1 MPFSDVSSRVSFPDM
16 EQEVLRFWRDN
27 DIFRRSMREREGGPV
42 FTFFEGPPTA
52 NGAPGVHHVLARVFK
67 DVIPRFKTMQGY
79 HVPRKGGWDTHGL
92 PVELA
97 VEAELNLST
106 KREIEAYGIAKFNE
120 KCKESVFRYVQDWE
134 SLSERIAF
142 WVDMDDPYVT
152 YSNEYIESGWWIF
165 NQLWDKS
172 LIYQGYRVT
181 PHCPR
186 CVTSLSSHE
195 VALGYKDD
203 AEDPSVHVKF
213 RIADSERARS
223 LLGDGGSPA
232 YLLAWTT
239 TPWTLPGNTG
249 LAVAVGARYV
259 IAEGAWGQ
267 DGRTERLIIA
277 DALTDEALEGDYTIV
292 GEVSGRELVGLTYEP
307 LFDYAVPDGYRGT
320 VVAADFVLLTEGTG
334 IVHIAPA
341 YGAEDLSV
349 GRAEGLPVV
358 HTVNTDGEMLSFDGV
373 PWSGVFFKDADPA
386 ITADLDARGHLL
398 RGGRLTH
405 TYPFCWRCDAP
416 LLYYAKES
424 WYIRTTALKD
434 RLISANREVGWVP
447 EHIGEGRFGEWLQ
460 NNVDWALSRERYW
473 GTPIPLWLCEGCGD
487 ATAIGST
494 AQLAEQASLT
504 GYSGGMDLHRP
515 FIDDVTFACAECGGT
530 KRRIP
535 EVMDAWYDSGAM
547 PIAQW
552 HYPFENVDVFE
563 QQQMADYIC
572 EGVDQT
578 RGWFYTLHALAVLL
592 FDRPA
597 YRNVLS
603 LGHILDEAGEK
614 MSKSRGNVVEPWEI
628 LDSRGADALRW
639 YMYTASTPGNAR
651 RFSANLVGDTVRRFL
666 LPLWNTYSFFVT
678 YANVDGFDPVSTPA
692 PAASTRPL
700 LDRWLL
706 SRLQGL
712 IGAVT
717 NAMERYEVMEATHA
731 IETFVDE
738 LSTWYVRRNRRRFW
752 KSDNDSDKAAAYHT
766 LYEALTTLSRL
777 LAPFTPFVAEH
788 MHRNLVASLTGDEPE
803 SVHLAAWPAVDDALR
818 DEETEADVRL
828 AMRLSSLGRAV
839 RARAQIKV
847 RQPLQEMLV
856 LLPGRADRESLGRIQ
871 DQLLE
876 ELNVKG
882 VRPVDD
888 ESIFLSV
895 RVRPNLQNLGRR
907 LGADLPRLTGHLD
920 GVSDAE
926 RNTIA
931 ARVRDGQTQEVAG
944 FSLAHDDLLVDS
956 SDREGFISGAEG
968 IYTVALNTEIT
979 PSLEREGVAR
989 ELVRHLQEL
998 RRTAGLDVSDR
1009 ITAYIAGDGDGVA
1022 GALTEF
1028 GEYVRQE
1035 TLSVD
1040 IVTTVPGFGVPTN
1053 TVTLDETAVTIGVEK
1068 VSGSGSGVGKVEA

>member
-16 EQEVLRFWRDN
+16 EQDVLRFWRDN

-307 LFDYAVPDGYRGT
+307 LFDYAVPDGYKGT

-731 IETFVDE
+731 IESFVDE

-803 SVHLAAWPAVDDALR
+803 SVHLAAWPAGDDALR
-818 DEETEADVRL
+818 EEETEADVRL

-931 ARVRDGQTQEVAG
+931 ARVRDEQTQEVAG

-1040 IVTTVPGFGVPTN
+1040 IVTTMPGDGVATN

-1068 VSGSGSGVGKVEA
+1068 I

>member
-1 MPFSDVSSRVSFPDM
+1 MPFSPVSSRVSFPDM
-16 EQEVLRFWRDN
+16 EADILQFWKDN
-27 DIFRRSMREREGGPV
+27 DIFRRSIKERENGPI

-79 HVPRKGGWDTHGL
+79 QVPRKGGWDTHGL

-97 VEAELNLST
+97 VEAELNLTS
-106 KREIEAYGIAKFNE
+106 KRDIEAYGIAEFNE
-120 KCKESVFRYVQDWE
+120 KCKESVFRYVQEWE
-134 SLSERIAF
+134 NLSERIAY

-152 YSNEYIESGWWIF
+152 YSNDYIESGWWIF
-165 NQLWDKS
+165 NQLWNKG

-213 RIADSERARS
+213 RIKDSDKSRD
-223 LLGDGGSPA
+223 LLGDGDSPA

-249 LAVAVGARYV
+249 LAVAVGAQYV
-259 IAEGAWGQ
+259 IVEGQWGK
-267 DGRTERLIIA
+267 DGGKERLILA
-277 DALTDEALEGDYTIV
+277 DALIDESLEGDYEILDAF
-292 GEVSGRELVGLTYEP
+292 SGRDLVGLIYEP
-307 LFDYAVPDGYRGT
+307 LFDYAVPDGYEGK

-334 IVHIAPA
+334 IVHMAPA
-341 YGAEDLSV
+341 YGAEDLKV
-349 GRAEGLPVV
+349 GREEGLPVV
-358 HTVNTDGEMLSFDGV
+358 HTVNIDGAVTEFEGV
-373 PWSGVFFKDADPA
+373 PWSGKFFKDADPD
-386 ITADLDARGHLL
+386 ITADLRQRGLL
-398 RGGRLTH
+398 FRSGTITH

-434 RLISANREVGWVP
+434 RLISANREIGWVP

-473 GTPIPLWLCEGCGD
+473 GTPIPLWLCDGCGD
-487 ATAIGST
+487 GTAIGSIE
-494 AQLAEQASLT
+494 QLAGQPGLE
-504 GYSGGMDLHRP
+504 GYAAGIDLHRP
-515 FIDDVTFACAECGGT
+515 FIDDVTFACESCSGR

-547 PIAQW
+547 PVAQW
-552 HYPFENVDVFE
+552 HYPFENADVFE

-597 YRNVLS
+597 YKNVLS

-628 LDSRGADALRW
+628 LDARGADALRW

-692 PAASTRPL
+692 PALSDRPL
-700 LDRWLL
+700 LDRWLV

-712 IGAVT
+712 ISTVT
-717 NAMERYEVMEATHA
+717 DAMERYEVMESTHA
-731 IETFVDE
+731 IESFVDE

-766 LYEALTTLSRL
+766 LYEALTTISRL

-788 MHRNLVASLTGDEPE
+788 MHRNLSAMDANAPE
-803 SVHLAAWPAVDDALR
+803 SVHLATWPTANDALR
-818 DEETEADVRL
+818 DTVVEDDVRL

-839 RARAQIKV
+839 RGRAQIKV
-847 RQPLQEMLV
+847 RQPLQEMLIM
-856 LLPGRADRESLGRIQ
+856 LPGRAERESLERIE
-871 DQLLE
+871 DQLME
-876 ELNVKG
+876 ELNVKA
-882 VRPVDD
+882 VRAVDD
-888 ESIFLSV
+888 ESAFLSV

-907 LGADLPRLTGHLD
+907 LGGDLPKLTAHIESLSDADLNA
-920 GVSDAE
+920 V
-926 RNTIA
+926 A
-931 ARVRDGQTQEVAG
+931 ARVRNEQSQDLAG
-944 FSLAHDDLLVDS
+944 FTLSHEDLLVDT
-956 SDREGFISGAEG
+956 SDREGFLSGAEG
-968 IYTVALNTEIT
+968 IYSLALNTEIT
-979 PSLEREGVAR
+979 TELAREGLAR

-1009 ITAYIAGDGDGVA
+1009 IRAYISGDGEMVA
-1022 GALTEF
+1022 DALTDF
-1028 GEYVRQE
+1028 GDYVRQE
-1035 TLSVD
+1035 TLSID
-1040 IVTTVPGFGVPTN
+1040 ILQSTPSDGAATN
-1053 TVTLDETAVTIGVEK
+1053 TVKLDQATVTIGVEK
-1068 VSGSGSGVGKVEA
+1068 VDYEQWQ